1 MILAG
6 EPRSIDDAGVILLIY
21 AGWQVAR
28 LGRRAGPAAVSVTAG
43 LALGL
48 GLGLGAIQWL
58 PGLATISSSQSGV
71 DSMALY
77 SSGSLP
83 VRWVLL
89 TLVPDLLGGSG
100 SLDQPSFFGF
110 YNLTEVTSYVGILPL
125 VAAFA
130 LLGRAP
136 SPVTGQQ
143 SGPDAAGSV
152 TPTAALSTSFSASVS
167 SL

>member
-1 MILAG
+1 MAG
-6 EPRSIDDAGVILLIY
+6 RPAGAPR
-21 AGWQVAR
+21 R
-28 LGRRAGPAAVSVTAG
+28 PAAVSVTAG
-43 LALGL
+43 LALGV
-48 GLGLGAIQWL
+48 GLAAIQWL
-58 PGLATISSSQSGV
+58 PGLAAIGSSQRGA

-100 SLDQPSFFGF
+100 SLGQPSFFGF

-130 LLGRAP
+130 LLGRLRWRPRPPEWLVWHVMAL
-136 SPVTGQQ
+136 VGLRA
-143 SGPDAAGSV
+143 GARRRHAAGKRAV
-152 TPTAALSTSFSASVS
+152 PPAVVR
-167 SL
+167 